1 MLVAGCGGSSGGGSA
16 PRPSDRQALSAYVGR
31 IEPLR
36 HGVNELLDGADP
48 ILGGYRDG
56 RLSATATQHGLRRIE
71 HRFAH
76 YEAGV
81 AAVRPVPPD
90 LIAAQRA
97 YAHTYVLEDAYLR
110 ALIAAVPGRR
120 WNQLPRFEA
129 RQRRVL
135 VAWRNALAIE
145 AARVDVPLPDDI
157 QIAGGGEITPSPLG
171 DES

>member
-1 MLVAGCGGSSGGGSA
+1 M
-16 PRPSDRQALSAYVGR
+16 
-31 IEPLR
+31 
-36 HGVNELLDGADP
+36 
-48 ILGGYRDG
+48 
-56 RLSATATQHGLRRIE
+56 
-71 HRFAH
+71 
-76 YEAGV
+76 